1 MLLCMTIDYN
11 LLVSL
16 IYWDRSRRI
25 VVDGYDNSILLS
37 LSNTMIILIGNMLIL
52 WI

>member
-1 MLLCMTIDYN
+1 MTIDYN

-25 VVDGYDNSILLS
+25 VVDGLTNGILLS
-37 LSNTMIILIGNMLIL
+37 LSNTTIILIGNMLIL
-52 WI
+52 